1 MVLAEGSS
9 LSFKPL
15 ASLGPSEPLERG
27 EAGRRQFSR
36 RNHIEGTPLNSP
48 DAAKPRVG
56 SAPPAALSSAT
67 RLQAASQGADPG
79 ASALARRAAPP
90 LGAGALVALRSAR
103 HRRTPRSGGKTRE
116 CSPREPCRA
125 LPSPPCPT
133 AGSWSLSRS
142 RAGGGGA
149 ARGERG
155 IGAGRWAGVRPF
167 GTPRERQCFRWT
179 RPLNSCEMCRHR
191 RPGGPPPRSP
201 SHLAN

>member
-27 EAGRRQFSR
+27 EAGRRQFGR

-90 LGAGALVALRSAR
+90 LGAGGAGRPALRRAPPDPKKRRKDQGMFTPRTVSRPSQPALPHGRQLVALALSSGWRRRRQGRAR
-103 HRRTPRSGGKTRE
+103 DRGRE
-116 CSPREPCRA
+116 MGRGPA
-125 LPSPPCPT
+125 LWDT
-133 AGSWSLSRS
+133 AGETVFPVDK
-142 RAGGGGA
+142 A
-149 ARGERG
+149 
-155 IGAGRWAGVRPF
+155 VK
-167 GTPRERQCFRWT
+167 
-179 RPLNSCEMCRHR
+179 
-191 RPGGPPPRSP
+191 
-201 SHLAN
+201 